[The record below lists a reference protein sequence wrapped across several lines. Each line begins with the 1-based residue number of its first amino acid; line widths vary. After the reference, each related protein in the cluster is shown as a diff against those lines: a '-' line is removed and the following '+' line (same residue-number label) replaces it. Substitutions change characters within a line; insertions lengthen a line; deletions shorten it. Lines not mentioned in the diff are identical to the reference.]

1 MVLLKIK
8 KYGSPILS
16 TVSENVD
23 VIDKKVKKL
32 ISNMIHT
39 MTKSHGIGLAANQV
53 GINKRIF
60 VMGPFAENERP
71 MVLINPEV
79 IESEGSAQI
88 EEGCLSIPGVFEKV
102 KRFAKIKYSYT
113 DIDGNSHI
121 EIANGL
127 KAIVFQHE
135 FDHLNG
141 ICFIDR
147 LDKSVSEKIKNQIN
161 T

>member
-1 MVLLKIK
+1 MMILKIK

-16 TVSENVD
+16 TVSDNVD

-53 GINKRIF
+53 GVNKRIF

-71 MVLINPEV
+71 MVIINPEI
-79 IESEGSAQI
+79 IEFEGSAQI

-102 KRFAKIKYSYT
+102 KRYAKIKCSYT
-113 DIDGNSHI
+113 DIDGNQHT
-121 EIANGL
+121 ETLDGL
-127 KAIVFQHE
+127 RSIVFQHE